1 MKALVTRLPSLVIV
15 LAGLA
20 AGAREPITAEGAK
33 QWAEVCPPLSMDE
46 ATAATEALVFTNA
59 AGATLPYRQYVPAD
73 LRDGERVPLV
83 LLLHGAGERGTDNR
97 MQLVHGGRQLLA
109 WGREWKLPFVLVA
122 PQCPGGKQWVDTPW
136 GALAHTMPER
146 PSETLALAM
155 ELLDDRLAA
164 LPVDPDRVYATGVS
178 MGGYGVWDL
187 LQRRPGFFAA
197 AVPVCGGGDT
207 NLASRLVSVPIRAFH
222 GKADGVVP
230 PFRSRSMVDAI
241 RAAGGA
247 LAELDEYPGVG
258 HDSWNRAYG
267 DPSTLDWLFAQRRGG
282 GVSRDPATGAPGVH
296 ATARHPNRPA
306 YTFNP
311 WDAPWIFVSP
321 ATGVVDAGT
330 KAPDGPAD
338 LSFAFRCA
346 HSDKGLWV
354 HVAVF
359 DDDLS
364 ADTCPTGAVSCA
376 AWDDDAVE
384 IFLDGELARLPDSR
398 ADGGVRLRHGG
409 EFALVANGA
418 ANSDFSGYPRTYA
431 GGIWDKRGGDPPPV
445 WWAGDAVQSGIVFG
459 ESVRNT
465 LAPGLVPETAVEVD
479 YFFWFPWSA
488 MGRTDKPDRIGFNI
502 GVQDDDGGGRRD
514 HALYWTGN
522 PRRPFSDESAFGIL
536 VLDP

>member
-1 MKALVTRLPSLVIV
+1 MPA
-15 LAGLA
+15 
-20 AGAREPITAEGAK
+20 
-33 QWAEVCPPLSMDE
+33 
-46 ATAATEALVFTNA
+46 AATEALVFTNA

-97 MQLVHGGRQLLA
+97 LQLVHGGRQLLA

-136 GALAHTMPER
+136 GALAHTMPES

-207 NLASRLVSVPIRAFH
+207 NLAPRLVSVPIRAFH

-258 HDSWNRAYG
+258 HDAWNRAYG

-282 GVSRDPATGAPGVH
+282 GVSRDPATGAPVVH

-321 ATGVVDAGT
+321 ETGVVDAGT

-384 IFLDGELARLPDSR
+384 VFLDGEFARLPDSR
-398 ADGGVRLRHGG
+398 ADGGIHLKHGG
-409 EFALVANGA
+409 EFSLVANGA
-418 ANSDFSGYPRTYA
+418 AMSDFSGYPNSFA
-431 GGIWDKRGGDPPPV
+431 DFDALSSDKALADRFGTVTNALWTGVARHDLAEFRDHLLALPDCPPGFAPEGTKETDYMFYLT
-445 WWAGDAVQSGIVFG
+445 WA
-459 ESVRNT
+459 
-465 LAPGLVPETAVEVD
+465 
-479 YFFWFPWSA
+479 A
-488 MGRTDKPDRIGFNI
+488 MGRTNAPERIGFNV
-502 GVQDDDGGGRRD
+502 GVQDDDGGGRRN

-522 PRRPFSDESAFGIL
+522 PARPFSDESAFG
-536 VLDP
+536 VLEFGP